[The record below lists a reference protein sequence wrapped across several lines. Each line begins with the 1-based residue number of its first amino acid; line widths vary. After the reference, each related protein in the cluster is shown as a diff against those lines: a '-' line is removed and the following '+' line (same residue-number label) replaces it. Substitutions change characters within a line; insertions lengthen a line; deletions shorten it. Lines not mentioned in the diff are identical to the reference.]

1 MIILIYAIVLLKLTL
16 IGCINHKKAD
26 EYDRAMLFLE
36 KWLNPSN
43 CSNQNYAIVEMGG
56 GGGFASQFQMASADF
71 LRAATYFNYS
81 IPILIL
87 GHIRGYSDGH
97 ECDYVHQEWTCFFLP
112 TSTCAKQLIDT
123 GKPISWEFK
132 VIDDTVIPGDFKHM
146 GLGWWWG
153 VIQSR
158 LFRLQPHVEMYIA
171 KEALLMND
179 GRGFPHDTSIAGLHV
194 RHGDKSTDGFKDQS
208 FIAEMAAVRKSPE
221 CIVTAR
227 GRNNVSN
234 SDNTTFHPPFLK
246 KEHLDEDV
254 FCIINGT
261 THDELP
267 IFVASDDPH
276 VLVLAK
282 TLGHLVD
289 SSGVSQTTGGIGM
302 LKTLVSH
309 PELGYNASLEIITDI
324 YFLSH
329 CSTLVGIAASQI
341 FRMAVGM
348 SDAKGIL
355 AYVAAMDYSQLG
367 KILQMSAK
375 YHLPVPETFD
385 HPH

>member
-1 MIILIYAIVLLKLTL
+1 
-16 IGCINHKKAD
+16 
-26 EYDRAMLFLE
+26 
-36 KWLNPSN
+36 
-43 CSNQNYAIVEMGG
+43 
-56 GGGFASQFQMASADF
+56 MASADF
-71 LRAATYFNYS
+71 LRVATFFNYS

-112 TSTCAKQLIDT
+112 TSTCAQLLVDT
-123 GKPISWEFK
+123 GKPIPWEFRS
-132 VIDDTVIPGDFKHM
+132 IDDNVIPNEFKHM
-146 GLGWWWG
+146 GLAWWWG
-153 VIQSR
+153 VIQAR

-171 KEALLMND
+171 KEALAMNE
-179 GRGFPHDTSIAGLHV
+179 GKGFPHDSAIAGLHV
-194 RHGDKSTDGFKDQS
+194 RHGDKSSDGFKDQS

-221 CIVTAR
+221 CIVTVR
-227 GRNNVSN
+227 EKNDELNFDN
-234 SDNTTFHPPFLK
+234 SSSFNPPFLK
-246 KEHLDEDV
+246 QSNDDELYCV
-254 FCIINGT
+254 VNGT

-267 IFVASDDPH
+267 IFVASDDQN

-282 TLGHLVD
+282 QLGHLVD
-289 SSGVSQTTGGIGM
+289 SSGVSQTTGGVGM

-348 SDAKGIL
+348 SDARGLL
-355 AYVAAMDYSQLG
+355 AYVAAMDFSQLG

-375 YHLPVPETFD
+375 YHLPVPEKFD
-385 HPH
+385 HPHKRYTF